1 MNESAHAWDG
11 HYPSYEPKNETKARY
26 YNNVTIPKPKSATSS
41 HWKRMPFFFKP
52 QNEGRKRYRKRF
64 DKKHYQ
70 ESIKD
75 LYRMATEVDYA
86 VGEIIKELKKQGVYD
101 KTLLIFTT
109 DNGNMHGEH
118 GLAEKWYPYEGE

>member
-1 MNESAHAWDG
+1 
-11 HYPSYEPKNETKARY
+11 
-26 YNNVTIPKPKSATSS
+26 
-41 HWKRMPFFFKP
+41 MPFFF
-52 QNEGRKRYRKRF
+52 QDHNEGRNRWRKRWEP
-64 DKKHYQ
+64 DYYQ
-70 ESIKD
+70 DNIKD

-86 VGEIIKELKKQGVYD
+86 VGEIIKELKRQGVYD